1 MFCVAWAFIF
11 LGRSEFLSAAVAL
24 GFAVF
29 TVGMVAML
37 VVVASGKV
45 ASRVACHD
53 GTTALR
59 PDPRVDR
66 YLVASTIGVFIAMVV
81 YAVFAPLD
89 MLDIPT
95 PRGDQEY
102 YVAMCA
108 AGVVVGVFSMR
119 HIARQRGMSR
129 LRMSADGIEV
139 GNTMTTAG
147 RAWDELTEVAD
158 RAANGRKPTGTTYIT
173 SDGGRI
179 RTLPSDWY
187 TPGGHALRDLVRFY
201 WQHPEH
207 REELANG
214 LAVERLKAI
223 VRGVE
228 WR

>member
-1 MFCVAWAFIF
+1 MRESNSRDGWKCGGWLCFRVRRKVGRQRDVWPVKSAIASVFLCVLFGPFGLFCVAWAFIF

-37 VVVASGKV
+37 VVVASGKM
-45 ASRVACHD
+45 APRVACHD
-53 GTTALR
+53 GTTTLR

-119 HIARQRGMSR
+119 HIARQR
-129 LRMSADGIEV
+129 
-139 GNTMTTAG
+139 
-147 RAWDELTEVAD
+147 
-158 RAANGRKPTGTTYIT
+158 
-173 SDGGRI
+173 
-179 RTLPSDWY
+179 
-187 TPGGHALRDLVRFY
+187 
-201 WQHPEH
+201 
-207 REELANG
+207 
-214 LAVERLKAI
+214 
-223 VRGVE
+223 
-228 WR
+228 